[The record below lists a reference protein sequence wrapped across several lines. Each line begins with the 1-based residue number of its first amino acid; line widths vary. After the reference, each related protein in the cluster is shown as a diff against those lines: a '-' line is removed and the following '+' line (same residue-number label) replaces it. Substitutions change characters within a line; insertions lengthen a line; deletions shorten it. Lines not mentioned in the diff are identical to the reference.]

1 MPTAFDPGYG
11 EEPFASLV
19 ASYPGAVA
27 YPPAAFASNGARSST
42 AGGSTAPRA
51 CSSSARTPR
60 QHETIARR
68 ILVGEA
74 GHRLQGFL
82 FKLGIDRSYVMVNTF
97 LYSVYGSAS
106 KNAGLTR
113 IATYRNKWLDAVFAH
128 EPIEA
133 VVSLGTLA
141 DKAWL
146 AWAGTPNGQSFSPAY
161 RHITHP
167 TAPESGA
174 AKNGAN
180 HADLIKKMLANWN
193 DGLQA
198 LKPGIT
204 HPDKNRNL
212 VLYGEAFADGDKKP
226 IPMDDLPAG
235 SPDWMATDDG
245 WADRTGTGRRK
256 PQIQVTA
263 PKSALP

>member
-1 MPTAFDPGYG
+1 M
-11 EEPFASLV
+11 
-19 ASYPGAVA
+19 
-27 YPPAAFASNGARSST
+27 
-42 AGGSTAPRA
+42 
-51 CSSSARTPR
+51 
-60 QHETIARR
+60 
-68 ILVGEA
+68 
-74 GHRLQGFL
+74 
-82 FKLGIDRSYVMVNTF
+82 DRSYVMVNTF
-97 LYSVYGSAS
+97 LFSVFGTAS

-113 IATYRNKWLDAVFAH
+113 IATYRHKWLDAVFAH

-133 VVSLGTLA
+133 VVALGTLA

-146 AWAGTPNGQSFSPAY
+146 KWSTTPNGQSFSPAY

-174 AKNGAN
+174 AKDGAN
-180 HADLIKKMLANWN
+180 HAALIKKMLANWN

-198 LKPGIT
+198 LKPAIA
-204 HPDKNRNL
+204 HPDKSRNL

-245 WADRTGTGRRK
+245 WADREGTGRRK
-256 PQIQVTA
+256 PQITVTA

>member
-1 MPTAFDPGYG
+1 MAHKFDRSYAD
-11 EEPFASLV
+11 EPFRSLCED
-19 ASYPGAVA
+19 YPGADV
-27 YPPAAFASNGARSST
+27 YP
-42 AGGSTAPRA
+42 GSDFRIEWGPLFHRGRLDG
-51 CSSSARTPR
+51 SARVLVIGQDPA

-97 LYSVYGSAS
+97 LYSVYGNAS

-174 AKNGAN
+174 AKSGAD
-180 HADLIKKMLANWN
+180 HAELIKKMLANWN

-198 LKPGIT
+198 LKPGIPPRKKT
-204 HPDKNRNL
+204 RTL
-212 VLYGEAFADGDKKP
+212 VLFGEASADGNKKP

-235 SPDWMATDDG
+235 SPEW
-245 WADRTGTGRRK
+245 
-256 PQIQVTA
+256 
-263 PKSALP
+263 

>member
-1 MPTAFDPGYG
+1 MPTPFDPGYG

-19 ASYPGAVA
+19 TSYPGAVA
-27 YPPAAFASNGARSST
+27 YP
-42 AGGSTAPRA
+42 AGGFRLEWGPIFHRGRLDGTARVLVIGQDPA
-51 CSSSARTPR
+51 

-97 LYSVYGSAS
+97 LYSVYGNAS

-133 VVSLGTLA
+133 VVALGTLA

-174 AKNGAN
+174 AKSGSN
-180 HADLIKKMLANWN
+180 HADAHQEDAGQLERRAAGAQAGDRAPRQEPQPRPLRRGVRRRRQEADP
-193 DGLQA
+193 DG
-198 LKPGIT
+198 
-204 HPDKNRNL
+204 
-212 VLYGEAFADGDKKP
+212 
-226 IPMDDLPAG
+226 
-235 SPDWMATDDG
+235 
-245 WADRTGTGRRK
+245 
-256 PQIQVTA
+256 
-263 PKSALP
+263 